1 MKEIQPGDKVS
12 LPNHPFLSNGYVKR
26 IYNDLDMY
34 VIKLDNMADPRYA
47 YNTDEVI
54 MKINDLEV
62 IL

>member
-26 IYNDLDMY
+26 IYDDLDMY
-34 VIKLDNMADPRYA
+34 VIKLDDMADSRYA

-54 MKINDLEV
+54 MNRNDLEV